1 MSYVPE
7 KSLHAHTVIGTSW
20 VYRFSDAQCEGSC
33 ATDLC
38 ADDRVWQ
45 WVNPLRCWLARM
57 HCEQVME
64 QLTVV
69 KETKWLFFFF
79 LLVFVP
85 VHLHTGGHRALLI
98 HKFLMNKFPC
108 GILKPVYLRVCRIL
122 IKKMTAVHSR
132 RKCDASVSF
141 KLAVAFER
149 TCQLQVF
156 CSAAILHVFLP
167 GHVTSVFF
175 FLFYW
180 IFRSYTLCGFLLDW
194 GAFWQWAT
202 QYFVPPDSQLYLG
215 NTCVRD
221 LLLASSRPVIRAF
234 WNSVARA
241 EDLLETNTSLLWETD
256 IVIVGIFGTVSSC
269 DHHCNCLVVELGA
282 CACEAFSLATDVL
295 VDFFFFPVNESTLL
309 YSVLAL
315 LLRALYVMSTR

>member
-1 MSYVPE
+1 MRRFVCDWPLCGWQGLAVSESIALLACAYALRT
-7 KSLHAHTVIGTSW
+7 SNGTAHCGKRNEV
-20 VYRFSDAQCEGSC
+20 A
-33 ATDLC
+33 
-38 ADDRVWQ
+38 
-45 WVNPLRCWLARM
+45 
-57 HCEQVME
+57 
-64 QLTVV
+64 
-69 KETKWLFFFF
+69 FFLFF

-98 HKFLMNKFPC
+98 HKVLMNKFPC

-202 QYFVPPDSQLYLG
+202 QHFVPPDSQLYLG
-215 NTCVRD
+215 NTCIRD

-295 VDFFFFPVNESTLL
+295 VDFFFFLWMNRL
-309 YSVLAL
+309 YCILF
-315 LLRALYVMSTR
+315 

>member
-1 MSYVPE
+1 MWDLEASLSTCVPYSYKKKRQLSIAAGNVTLP
-7 KSLHAHTVIGTSW
+7 SLLNLRSHSSAP
-20 VYRFSDAQCEGSC
+20 ASC
-33 ATDLC
+33 
-38 ADDRVWQ
+38 
-45 WVNPLRCWLARM
+45 
-57 HCEQVME
+57 
-64 QLTVV
+64 
-69 KETKWLFFFF
+69 KFFA
-79 LLVFVP
+79 VEP
-85 VHLHTGGHRALLI
+85 YST
-98 HKFLMNKFPC
+98 C
-108 GILKPVYLRVCRIL
+108 SYL
-122 IKKMTAVHSR
+122 
-132 RKCDASVSF
+132 
-141 KLAVAFER
+141 
-149 TCQLQVF
+149 
-156 CSAAILHVFLP
+156 
-167 GHVTSVFF
+167 VTSLVCSF

-202 QYFVPPDSQLYLG
+202 QHFVPPDSQLYLG

-295 VDFFFFPVNESTLL
+295 VDFFFPVNESTLL